1 MSNIKD
7 SGVMLVKNG
16 IDKRGTYIMMPNPP
30 SNSINSPVQQI
41 TSSSS
46 STLHSPPRKYKAHPS
61 VPPLEI
67 DQFNSTTSIL
77 NALISSEELNPFAD
91 PNAAIKKTSLNINLN
106 GVPSS
111 SSARVKP
118 LAGPPSSR
126 GTRNSLSNIANTA
139 RSNYKTTTASST
151 NNNANNNTA
160 ASSTLT
166 TPRYQYYQVQPPQ
179 IGSMISTTSV
189 SKNGSQTPR
198 TTTNTS
204 PHSKPKLKK
213 TPSKSSTRSI
223 IKKPSEPSVPTVTAN
238 IGMSFISPR
247 PPLNSARK
255 SAQQNVVTTATST
268 ISQPPQLQPEE
279 QQNPSVHLPS
289 GGANARRYNF
299 SQVQTIQSSNNTNPI
314 PPTTIQQNNTVGSL
328 KLNLNLQQQNK
339 ESTIEFEGF
348 GSGVPESVKT
358 ARNVSSKPQATMPL
372 SARASNY
379 TVDTSS
385 NFQQS
390 SFAKL
395 EEKQKTIYDL
405 AGNSTSG
412 QSSRA
417 SSSRS
422 SRALP
427 NTTVNLK
434 FMDPI
439 TPAAA
444 LKSYGDYLTDFEQS
458 EILDFHKIYCIGSTA
473 RKIKGTVNANED
485 MNYGYDDE
493 RGDYKLVLNDHIGYR
508 YEVVGFLGKG
518 SFGQVVKAHDV
529 KENKFVALKVIRNRK
544 RFHAQALVEVKILK
558 HLKDNDKEGR
568 HHCIEML
575 SYFTFRNHLC
585 ITFELLSINLYEFI
599 KNNNFRGLSLGLIRK
614 FALQILNSLQ
624 YLYEEKI
631 IHCDL
636 KPENIL
642 LMSPSK
648 TDIKMIDFGSSCF
661 ENERIYTYIQSR
673 FYRSPEIILGI
684 SYGRAID
691 MWSFGCILA
700 ELYTGYPLFPGRN
713 ELEQLCYIM
722 EVMGMPSK
730 KLIQLST
737 RRKKFFDSNNQPRL
751 VVNKKT
757 GKKRI
762 PGSVTLQQALDCP
775 DKKFVS
781 FLEGCL
787 RWDPAERF
795 TPDEAF
801 RHEWILESLAPMRP
815 QYSLESKQEDRNEND
830 YYILDNKHHVLPVS
844 ILEM

>member
-1 MSNIKD
+1 MSHIKD

-30 SNSINSPVQQI
+30 SNSITSPVQQV
-41 TSSSS
+41 TSSTTSAH
-46 STLHSPPRKYKAHPS
+46 HSPPRKYKANNHPV

-67 DQFNSTTSIL
+67 DQLNSTTSIL
-77 NALISSEELNPFAD
+77 NALISSEELNPFTE
-91 PNAAIKKTSLNINLN
+91 PNTATAIKKTSLNINLN
-106 GVPSS
+106 GVSS

-126 GTRNSLSNIANTA
+126 GNRNSLSNIANSA
-139 RSNYKTTTASST
+139 RSNYKTTSSTT
-151 NNNANNNTA
+151 NNNNA

-198 TTTNTS
+198 ATNTS
-204 PHSKPKLKK
+204 PNSKPKLKK

-238 IGMSFISPR
+238 LGMSFISPR

-255 SAQQNVVTTATST
+255 PSQQNVVTTTTSAAVV
-268 ISQPPQLQPEE
+268 SQPPQITPDE
-279 QQNPSVHLPS
+279 QSASVTVPT
-289 GGANARRYNF
+289 GGNARRYNF
-299 SQVQTIQSSNNTNPI
+299 SQIPTIQSSNN
-314 PPTTIQQNNTVGSL
+314 PPPASHHQNNTVGSL
-328 KLNLNLQQQNK
+328 KLNLNLQQQHK
-339 ESTIEFEGF
+339 EPTIEFEGF

-385 NFQQS
+385 NFQQGIS
-390 SFAKL
+390 SYAK
-395 EEKQKTIYDL
+395 EEKQQTIYDV
-405 AGNSTSG
+405 STTSG
-412 QSSRA
+412 HSSRA
-417 SSSRS
+417 SSSKSIRG
-422 SRALP
+422 LP

-444 LKSYGDYLTDFEQS
+444 LKSYSDYLTDYEQS

-485 MNYGYDDE
+485 MNFGYDDE

-648 TDIKMIDFGSSCF
+648 TDIKMIDFGSSCL

-751 VVNKKT
+751 VINKKT

-801 RHEWILESLAPMRP
+801 RHEWILESLAPVRP
-815 QYSLESKQEDRNEND
+815 QYSLESKQEERNEND

-844 ILEM
+844 VIDFL